1 MKNPTYTTVQCIMI
15 FFTVLLQIPAAR
27 ATNYYVDPSST
38 STIANGSLL
47 NPWKTISQMNAGTTM
62 LNPGDSVLFRKGQT
76 YSGRLLIQ
84 RSGIAGKPIVYS
96 SYGAGALPELNN
108 SISDIISI
116 SNKQYIVIDGL
127 KITDRSISETDHS
140 VQAKVSYAISISNSP
155 YCTISNCDISLVGVG
170 IAVYAGSNFTTIKG
184 NYMHNLRMVR
194 NTPTSINPDDDYGA
208 NPMVIGSSGN
218 KILNNRFEDCW
229 ANSYDYG
236 FDGGAVEFFGT
247 TMNNN
252 EVMYNTAINCNGF
265 LEIGSSSGGIAE
277 NNLIAYNKI
286 INCGI
291 IGVYQNG
298 STFTVTVKNLQYYNN
313 VVIETMKQFTKPSVL
328 FWMAGT
334 GNPGLVV
341 LKNNIFWLSS
351 GVNVASSRF
360 NSGQMIHNNNIYR
373 MSSGTLGISLH
384 SSELLDGMLQ
394 LFTSATGDPSSWSL
408 EPIANAKSINFGVPV
423 GLTTDFVGK
432 AIEGN
437 PDAGILESSN
447 TITERPAP
455 LVLAASSGQI
465 KCYGETTSA
474 TISASGGIQPYTGT
488 GSYNVS
494 AGSHRFVVS
503 DAAGSKDSITIA
515 VSQPPLLTAVLS
527 AGTITTAGG
536 STSITVSASGG
547 TSPYLYGLN
556 GGSYQTSPMFS
567 GVTAGVYTINTKDLS
582 GCISTKNI
590 TVTETLKS
598 YSSYR
603 FRVSI
608 WPNPTTNYFKL
619 QVSKIHTNVMV
630 YINVYNALGN
640 LVYSTQGDA
649 YTTYSFGHY
658 FAPGNY
664 FVKVKIGGDTKTYS
678 VIKL

>member
-1 MKNPTYTTVQCIMI
+1 M
-15 FFTVLLQIPAAR
+15 PAAR

-38 STIANGSLL
+38 STITNGSLL

-62 LNPGDSVLFRKGQT
+62 LNPGDSVLFRRGQSF
-76 YSGRLLIQ
+76 SGRLLIQ
-84 RSGIAGKPIVYS
+84 RSGITGKPIVYS
-96 SYGAGALPELNN
+96 SYGEGGFPELNN

-116 SNKQYIVIDGL
+116 SNKQYIIIDGL
-127 KITDRSISETDHS
+127 KITDRSISVTDHS
-140 VQAKVSYAISISNSP
+140 VQAKVSYAITITNSP

-170 IAVYAGSNFTTIKG
+170 IALYAGSDFTTIKG

-265 LEIGSSSGGIAE
+265 LEIGSSTGGIAE
-277 NNLIAYNKI
+277 NNLVAYNKI

-298 STFTVTVKNLQYYNN
+298 STFTVTIKNLQYYNN

-351 GVNVASSRF
+351 GVNVASSKF

-373 MSSGTLGISLH
+373 MSSGIMGISLH

-394 LFTSATGDPSSWSL
+394 LFTSTNGEPFSWAL

-423 GLTTDFVGK
+423 GLNTDFIGK
-432 AIEGN
+432 NIEGN
-437 PDAGILESSN
+437 PDAGIFESISS
-447 TITERPAP
+447 ITERPAP
-455 LVLAASSGQI
+455 LVIAASSGQI
-465 KCYGETTSA
+465 NCFGETTSV
-474 TISASGGIQPYTGT
+474 TISASGGAQPYMGIGT
-488 GSYNVS
+488 FKVS
-494 AGSHRFVVS
+494 SGTHQFMVS
-503 DAAGSKDSITIA
+503 DAMGNKDSITIA
-515 VSQPPLLTAVLS
+515 ISQPAQLTSTLTS
-527 AGTITTAGG
+527 GSITTAGG
-536 STSITVSASGG
+536 TTTITVSANGG
-547 TSPYLYGLN
+547 TTPYTYGINGSPF
-556 GGSYQTSPMFS
+556 QTSSVFN
-567 GVTAGVYTINTKDLS
+567 GIYAGDYTVTTKDYK
-582 GCISTKNI
+582 GCVSIKNLIIAESTEN
-590 TVTETLKS
+590 
-598 YSSYR
+598 YYNPR
-603 FRVSI
+603 YRVSI
-608 WPNPTTNYFKL
+608 WPNPTTNYWKL
-619 QVSKIHTNVMV
+619 QLSKIHGPYVV
-630 YINVYNALGN
+630 YLT
-640 LVYSTQGDA
+640 VYSAAGQLMYSTKGDV
-649 YTTYSFGHY
+649 YSIYSFGQS
-658 FAPGNY
+658 FVPGSY
-664 FVKVKIGGDTKTYS
+664 YVKVKVGTGSKSYTIL
-678 VIKL
+678 KL